1 MPETSGHAITV
12 DDVQARVQALMQLNH
27 FGPPAWASA
36 DLTFGQLRLLF
47 ILGRAGPVSIGQLAE
62 KLRVTAATASE
73 LIDRMER
80 RGMVSRRHRADDR
93 RIVECEIADE
103 GSRLLAQISGPRQQ
117 MTRRLLAV
125 LTGDELA
132 DLDRLLQSIA
142 ERLAAATTDA
152 QPLKETN
159 A

>member
-1 MPETSGHAITV
+1 M
-12 DDVQARVQALMQLNH
+12 QANR
-27 FGPPAWASA
+27 FGPPPWASA

-47 ILGRAGPVSIGQLAE
+47 VLGQAGPVPIGQLAE
-62 KLRVTAATASE
+62 KLGVTPATVSE

-80 RGMVSRRHRADDR
+80 RGMVARRHRADDR
-93 RIVECEIADE
+93 RIVECEIAE
-103 GSRLLAQISGPRQQ
+103 GGSSLLAQIAGARQQ
-117 MTRRLLAV
+117 GTRRLLAV

-152 QPLKETN
+152 QPLKETST
-159 A
+159 